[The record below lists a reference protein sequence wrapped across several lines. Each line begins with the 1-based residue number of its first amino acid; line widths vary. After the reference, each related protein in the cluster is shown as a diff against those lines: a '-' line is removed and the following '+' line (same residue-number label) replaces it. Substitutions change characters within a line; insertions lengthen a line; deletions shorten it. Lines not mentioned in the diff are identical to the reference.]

1 MVGAWVIAQAA
12 DLIADNFLA
21 PPWVMQMIITLLIV
35 GLPVSLLLSW
45 AFDLTADGVRR
56 TGAGDHDGSLVVSNK
71 AVLVAVVGLLV
82 ILAVVFYVAWPRGDR
97 SIAVLPFEDIS
108 PDGDQAYLAS
118 GIADELRLELQHLD
132 GLRVAGR
139 TSSNAY
145 AQDGGRAV
153 AEALNVESILEGSV
167 RKEGENI
174 RITVQLTDAAD
185 GFTIWSESYNR
196 ELADIFAMQEEIATS
211 VAGRLGVSLGVG
223 SVNSFHGAGT
233 QNVEAYEAYLQARVD
248 DFSHSN
254 EQNAIVLLERAI
266 DLDPD
271 YAVAWSMLALQVLS
285 GTYDVSPDELPQVI
299 ERARELASE
308 GVRLDPESA
317 GGRSALALVQ
327 MNQRNWTGSEQ
338 SHLRAIEMLRDR
350 PTLERYAIMLMRSG
364 RMIEAEEQF
373 LTAVS
378 VEPLDGHP
386 HSQIWHPFLAQGRVA
401 EAQEVLDRYQAT
413 DLFEDNLDVA
423 FNQSDS
429 EVVKSTILA
438 MPESSV
444 AFVNLYEPLL
454 ENFDSPD
461 RILVLLE
468 EVYRDESLRW
478 PRKLHDISMAAAYFG
493 YPQFALTVKGREVR
507 AGVVRMHA
515 LWKPVMSDVRRL
527 PEFKELVRELN
538 LVEYWRTYGWAD
550 ACKPLDEA
558 DFSCS

>member
-1 MVGAWVIAQAA
+1 MSLFDELKRRKVFRVAVGYVVAAWVIAQAA

-56 TGAGDHDGSLVVSNK
+56 TGVGELEGTLVVTNK
-71 AVLVAVVGLLV
+71 AVLAVVVGLLV
-82 ILAVVFYVAWPRGDR
+82 ILVVVFYVAWPRGDR

-167 RKEGENI
+167 RKEGDSI
-174 RITVQLTDAAD
+174 RITVQLTNATD

-196 ELADIFAMQEEIATS
+196 ELADIFAMQEEIAAS

-233 QNVEAYEAYLQARVD
+233 QDVEAYELYLQARVQ
-248 DFSHSN
+248 DFSHENKLRAS
-254 EQNAIVLLERAI
+254 ALLERALA
-266 DLDPD
+266 LDPD

-285 GTYDVSPDELPQVI
+285 GTYDVSADEIPRII
-299 ERARELASE
+299 EQAHELASE

-317 GGRSALALVQ
+317 GVHSALALVQ

-338 SHLRAIEMLRDR
+338 SHQRAMEMLGDR
-350 PTLERYAIMLMRSG
+350 PTLERYAIMLMRAG
-364 RMIEAEEQF
+364 RMIESEQQF
-373 LTAVS
+373 LNAVIA
-378 VEPLDGHP
+378 EPMDGLP
-386 HSQIWHPFLAQGRVA
+386 HGQIWHPLSAQSEFA
-401 EAQEVLDRYQAT
+401 EAQ
-413 DLFEDNLDVA
+413 
-423 FNQSDS
+423 
-429 EVVKSTILA
+429 
-438 MPESSV
+438 
-444 AFVNLYEPLL
+444 
-454 ENFDSPD
+454 
-461 RILVLLE
+461 
-468 EVYRDESLRW
+468 
-478 PRKLHDISMAAAYFG
+478 
-493 YPQFALTVKGREVR
+493 
-507 AGVVRMHA
+507 AG
-515 LWKPVMSDVRRL
+515 
-527 PEFKELVRELN
+527 
-538 LVEYWRTYGWAD
+538 T
-550 ACKPLDEA
+550 
-558 DFSCS
+558 